1 MQPASGG
8 SKSRTSA
15 SASFPYN
22 SLPLLNLL
30 TLYHLYVAGQKP
42 LISLRSLTNKR
53 HFLEKNKTSQLWA
66 SFFWFL
72 LAPFCFL
79 HACVLP
85 SGRLGVD
92 REICERRW
100 RFANHPTGCLIKC
113 ESKHGEKRS
122 SLSFS
127 LQIKCYVP
135 LAGIRST
142 MLGLHLLFLT
152 APQRA
157 VLLLFCKP
165 ASCSWRVQKET
176 CCRKKKKGF
185 SDKRE
190 EIQNQLKNQNLKS
203 MIIVDGRKTHN
214 LKSASL
220 GTWLRTIALEGSHL
234 DFPAGLNGKESPI
247 LQETWVQSLGQE
259 DCLKEGMATHSGILA
274 WRIPWTGESGE
285 LQSIVVQRVG
295 HTKWLTLL
303 PFHITLETVPQCWGS
318 SLKT

>member
-1 MQPASGG
+1 MKETIWRWPDKLLALIPCIQANSMEKIVGKLRVRHEVIYAKTRSQQVEVLNLEPQP
-8 SKSRTSA
+8 
-15 SASFPYN
+15 
-22 SLPLLNLL
+22 LPLSPTIAFLCL
-30 TLYHLYVAGQKP
+30 TLYHLYLAGQKP
-42 LISLRSLTNKR
+42 LISLRSLINKR
-53 HFLEKNKTSQLWA
+53 HFLEKNRMSQLWA
-66 SFFWFL
+66 AFFWFL

-85 SGRLGVD
+85 SGRFGVD
-92 REICERRW
+92 REIREWRW

-157 VLLLFCKP
+157 LLLHFCKP

-176 CCRKKKKGF
+176 CCIKKKKGF
-185 SDKRE
+185 SDKQE
-190 EIQNQLKNQNLKS
+190 KIQNQLKNQNPKS
-203 MIIVDGRKTHN
+203 MIVVDGRKTHN

-220 GTWLRTIALEGSHL
+220 GTWLRTIALEGSQ
-234 DFPAGLNGKESPI
+234 P
-247 LQETWVQSLGQE
+247 
-259 DCLKEGMATHSGILA
+259 
-274 WRIPWTGESGE
+274 
-285 LQSIVVQRVG
+285 
-295 HTKWLTLL
+295 
-303 PFHITLETVPQCWGS
+303 
-318 SLKT
+318 